1 MVDEMILTLGSLRNL
16 KRLDISGN
24 NLSSEKLAVVIQSL
38 RNNSNLEDLD
48 ISKSNLRND
57 LTCCKELGILIQVN
71 SKIRQLVI
79 IKAQLNDSS
88 AYHLIQPLS
97 ASMNVEIIKLD
108 FNLLG
113 PVFVER
119 LVKSL
124 LNNKFT

>member
-1 MVDEMILTLGSLRNL
+1 MVDEIIFTLNSLHYL

-24 NLSSEKLAVVIQSL
+24 SFSSEKLALVLQSL
-38 RNNSNLEDLD
+38 KNNSNLEDLD

-57 LTCCKELGILIQVN
+57 LTCCKELGILVQENI
-71 SKIRQLVI
+71 KLRQLVI

-88 AYHLIQPLS
+88 AYHLIQPLAS
-97 ASMNVEIIKLD
+97 SMNVEILKLD

-113 PVFVER
+113 PVFIER

-124 LNNKFT
+124 L